1 MIDIHPAGI
10 GRRGVAVRNS
20 QLQKTAFHFN
30 AVCHD
35 SAEFDFFEC
44 PVPDSHAECASAARL
59 NAVVSVGKRKT
70 DAEKSG
76 CGILRRTVG
85 LAERRAQS
93 AFVAPDVV
101 RTVFRPEIP
110 LPNRRTVVVLSENGG
125 VDGDFLRIEAER
137 FGGAGASGGQRGE
150 CK

>member
-1 MIDIHPAGI
+1 MVDVDPAGI
-10 GRRGVAVRNS
+10 GGRGVAVRNS

-30 AVCHD
+30 PVRHN
-35 SAEFDFFEC
+35 SAELDFFER
-44 PVPDSHAECASAARL
+44 PVPDRHAERASAARF
-59 NAVVSVGKRKT
+59 NAVVSIGKRKT
-70 DAEKSG
+70 HAEKSG
-76 CGILRRTVG
+76 CGILRSAVG

-110 LPNRRTVVVLSENGG
+110 LPVRRTIVVLSENGG